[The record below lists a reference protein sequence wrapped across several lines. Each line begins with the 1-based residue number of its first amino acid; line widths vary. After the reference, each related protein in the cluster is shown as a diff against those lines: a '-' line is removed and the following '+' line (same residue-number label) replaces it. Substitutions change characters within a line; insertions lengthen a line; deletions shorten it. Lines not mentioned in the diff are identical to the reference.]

1 MPAGLP
7 PSVLVAASAK
17 VRAISDGQRN
27 LCGSANAALSAVSR
41 AAARSRVDAAD
52 ETTLNVNGHTVS
64 LTRLSKVLYPK
75 TGFTKA
81 QLIDYYVRVAPFIL
95 PHLKNRPT

>member
-1 MPAGLP
+1 M
-7 PSVLVAASAK
+7 
-17 VRAISDGQRN
+17 
-27 LCGSANAALSAVSR
+27 CGVSR
-41 AAARSRVDAAD
+41 AAARSRVDAD
-52 ETTLNVNGHTVS
+52 NETTLNLNGHTVS

-95 PHLKNRPT
+95 PHLKKRPTTLKRYPNGVSGEAY